1 MIERARGGVLLL
13 CLAAACAQTTPP
25 PKTAATAAPGGV
37 VAAPA
42 QPAINVGPPVTLL
55 PAATARPFQLATVSI
70 GSIDRLLE
78 NGVKLVGS
86 AVPLPMTAKDVRDK
100 LLADAGLAPEVAA
113 NLDLSSPAGA
123 AIVALDEKGRT
134 GLVMAIPTRGP
145 AEADKLITGLGKPV
159 MTSGPL
165 TMIANGAGKSQGWVY
180 RAGSVVV
187 LGDEVDGMARGVM
200 LALEARRAGPD
211 DVTTTIY
218 PDAIAH
224 AHGTD
229 VKSAI
234 AAFLEQMKQ
243 TQAAANP
250 LIATDNS
257 ISETMGAMLGLIG
270 DADPIEIGLS
280 ADPARG
286 LLLRARL
293 VARAGSTLA
302 NLAKDVRPFEIDPV
316 VLGGAGKPA
325 MIGGV
330 SVGPFWRQMF
340 DQIKA
345 RLAADKTKGAPAA
358 LAYYEAFLAALD
370 GQSSGAVAID
380 KAAPYFTGV
389 FSTPLKDAAG
399 AAKVGAALGKLDG
412 AAMSALMRAQ
422 LAGAAGMF
430 DWKATRE
437 TVGKAKAMHFRV
449 TVKKDSLFD
458 TEVVR
463 RWFGSGFD
471 VYQAV
476 AGTRLVVAGGRDAK
490 ARLTAIASGKK
501 VTPVK
506 DASFAAAESA
516 AKGRDGFYYFDLG
529 PVVGLVGS
537 TSGNPMLAAV
547 SHGGAAPIPLIFTG
561 GGDGAGKLWTAD
573 LTLPTSAFS
582 SIAALFAA
590 AAMNSQSQ

>member
-25 PKTAATAAPGGV
+25 PKTAASTAPGAA

-42 QPAINVGPPVTLL
+42 KPAVNVGPPVTLL
-55 PAATARPFQLATVSI
+55 PAATARPFQLATVST

-78 NGVKLVGS
+78 NGVKLIGS

-123 AIVALDEKGRT
+123 AVVALDDKGRT

-145 AEADKLITGLGKPV
+145 AEADKLIAGLGKPV

-218 PDAIAH
+218 PEAIAK

-243 TQAAANP
+243 AQAAANP
-250 LIATDNS
+250 LLATDNS
-257 ISETMGAMLGLIG
+257 ISETMGAMLGLVG

-293 VARAGSTLA
+293 AARPGSTLA

-316 VLGGAGKPA
+316 ILGGSGKAA
-325 MIGGV
+325 MIGGL

-340 DQIKA
+340 DQIKT
-345 RLAADKTKGAPAA
+345 RLAADKGKGAPAA
-358 LAYYEAFLAALD
+358 LAYYQAFLTALD
-370 GQSSGAVAID
+370 GQSSGTVTID
-380 KAAPYFTGV
+380 KAAPYFTGA

-399 AAKVGAALGKLDG
+399 AAKVGAALGKLDA

-422 LAGAAGMF
+422 MAGAAGMF

-476 AGTRLVVAGGRDAK
+476 AGTRVVVTGGREAK
-490 ARLTAIASGKK
+490 ARLIAIASGKK

-516 AKGRDGFYYFDLG
+516 AKGRDGFYYFDLA

-547 SHGGAAPIPLIFTG
+547 SHGGAGPIPLIFTG
-561 GGDGAGKLWTAD
+561 GGDGAGKVWTAD
-573 LTLPTSAFS
+573 LTVPTSAFS

-590 AAMNSQSQ
+590 AAMSAPAQ